1 MKSRLQLQLWLL
13 SSLLV
18 LGLAGGCTA
27 KPDDYT
33 ASFNHRFNSL
43 VKPYTFNYAD
53 WEFKTL
59 YRHLKQT
66 SQPDETTSDSEPD
79 IVNRFFASTPASQDP
94 ALKARVE
101 NILACQISQVL
112 AEEGI
117 YNPFMNLRFTF
128 PPVYFKL
135 EKPPYILVVSPR
147 DKIERLRDVTLK
159 QDLSLKQME
168 DLEFGIEHLNVSALV
183 IPIGGLGATFP
194 SFVSENSDLNY
205 TLATASEEWLH
216 QYLAFKPLGFRYV
229 LELLRIKPDAD
240 ITSLNETVTGLAA
253 KELGDLVYAK
263 FYAQYRNE
271 PEKPADLATFDY
283 DAALR
288 ETRLTVD
295 AYLASGQV
303 AQAESYMEERRQLIN
318 DHGYLMRRLNQAYF
332 AFYGSYT
339 YQPASVDPLGDQVR
353 ALRRQ
358 SPNLKA
364 FLQTV
369 SGLSSR
375 QELTGS
381 LKNNP

>member
-1 MKSRLQLQLWLL
+1 LQLWLL

-27 KPDDYT
+27 KPDDST
-33 ASFNHRFNSL
+33 ASFNHRLNSL

-59 YRHLKQT
+59 YSHLKQT
-66 SQPDETTSDSEPD
+66 NRADDITSDSEPD
-79 IVNRFFASTPASQDP
+79 IVIRFFASTPDSQDP

-101 NILACQISQVL
+101 NILASQISQVL

-117 YNPFMNLRFTF
+117 YNPFINLHFTF

-135 EKPPYILVVSPR
+135 EEPPYILVVSPR

-159 QDLSLKQME
+159 QDLSLTKME
-168 DLEFGIEHLNVSALV
+168 ELESGIEQLNVSALV
-183 IPIGGLGATFP
+183 VPIGGLGATFP

-205 TLATASEEWLH
+205 TLKTASEEWLH
-216 QYLAFKPLGFRYV
+216 QYLTFKPLGFRYV

-240 ITSLNETVTGLAA
+240 ITSLNETVAGLAA

-263 FYAQYRNE
+263 FYVQYMPK
-271 PEKPADLATFDY
+271 PEKPSDQAAFDY

-295 AYLASGQV
+295 TYLASGQV

-318 DHGYLMRRLNQAYF
+318 DHGYLIRRLNQAYF

-339 YQPASVDPLGDQVR
+339 YRPASVDPLGDQVR
-353 ALRRQ
+353 ALRQQ

-375 QELTGS
+375 QELTGN
-381 LKNNP
+381 LKNKP

>member
-27 KPDDYT
+27 KPDDST
-33 ASFNHRFNSL
+33 ASFNHRLNSL

-59 YRHLKQT
+59 YSHLKQT
-66 SQPDETTSDSEPD
+66 NRADDITSDSEPD
-79 IVNRFFASTPASQDP
+79 IVIRFFASTPDSQDP

-101 NILACQISQVL
+101 NILASQISQVL

-117 YNPFMNLRFTF
+117 YNPFINLHFTF

-135 EKPPYILVVSPR
+135 EEPPYILVVSPR

-159 QDLSLKQME
+159 QDLSLTKME
-168 DLEFGIEHLNVSALV
+168 ELESGIEQLNVSALV
-183 IPIGGLGATFP
+183 VPIGGLGATFP

-205 TLATASEEWLH
+205 TLKTASEEWLH
-216 QYLAFKPLGFRYV
+216 QYLTFKPLGFRYV

-240 ITSLNETVTGLAA
+240 ITSLNETVAGLAA

-263 FYAQYRNE
+263 FYVQYMPK
-271 PEKPADLATFDY
+271 PEKPSDQAAFDY

-295 AYLASGQV
+295 TYLASGQV

-318 DHGYLMRRLNQAYF
+318 DHGYLIRRLNQAYF

-339 YQPASVDPLGDQVR
+339 YRPASVDPLGDQVR
-353 ALRRQ
+353 ALRQQ

-375 QELTGS
+375 QELTGN
-381 LKNNP
+381 LKNKP

>member
-1 MKSRLQLQLWLL
+1 MWLL

-27 KPDDYT
+27 KPDDST
-33 ASFNHRFNSL
+33 ASFNHRLNSL

-59 YRHLKQT
+59 YSHLKQT
-66 SQPDETTSDSEPD
+66 NRADDITSDSEPD
-79 IVNRFFASTPASQDP
+79 IVIRFFASTPDSQDP

-101 NILACQISQVL
+101 NILASQISQVL

-117 YNPFMNLRFTF
+117 YNPFINLHFTF

-135 EKPPYILVVSPR
+135 EEPPYILVVSPR

-159 QDLSLKQME
+159 QDLSLTKME
-168 DLEFGIEHLNVSALV
+168 ELESGIEQLNVSALV
-183 IPIGGLGATFP
+183 VPIGGLGATFP

-205 TLATASEEWLH
+205 TLKTASEEWLH
-216 QYLAFKPLGFRYV
+216 QYLTFKPLGFRYV

-240 ITSLNETVTGLAA
+240 ITSLNETVAGLAA

-263 FYAQYRNE
+263 FYVQYMPK
-271 PEKPADLATFDY
+271 PEKPSDQAAFDY

-295 AYLASGQV
+295 TYLASGQV

-318 DHGYLMRRLNQAYF
+318 DHGYLIRRLNQAYF

-339 YQPASVDPLGDQVR
+339 YRPASVDPLGDQVR
-353 ALRRQ
+353 ALRQQ

-375 QELTGS
+375 QELTGN
-381 LKNNP
+381 LKNKP